1 MGPVIAKSFA
11 SATVVFFILLA
22 QRRDNSALAA
32 AVATVPIGTIIGLVA
47 FASADPSGAQ
57 TFTRSAA
64 LAVPVWGTFA
74 ISTFVLTRVLD
85 WRLAV
90 GAGLVVWFAAALLY
104 LHLTRQ
110 DQ

>member
-1 MGPVIAKSFA
+1 MTSVIAKSITA
-11 SATVVFFILLA
+11 AIVVFLILLA

-32 AVATVPIGTIIGLVA
+32 AAASIPIGTVIGLVA

-57 TFTRSAA
+57 TFTRSAV
-64 LAVPVWGTFA
+64 LAVPVWGSFA

-90 GAGLVVWFAAALLY
+90 GAGLLVWLSAALLY
-104 LHLTRQ
+104 LHLTHQ
-110 DQ
+110 EQ